1 MKIPSSRFQTH
12 RAGTS
17 RRLVLLLSLTVV
29 SALLVA
35 AGLLIVRSRSP
46 ILAIG
51 QTERPMD
58 AISLWNEGRYQ
69 EVIEIASAQI
79 DDYPLDSTAL
89 SLRGFSRFYLAAEE
103 VDHETRDALLV
114 GAIRDLRRVLLLPDV
129 ELLGQVHYILGKAY
143 FLRGEFFF
151 DSAIEQLTAARERGV
166 DRLDLYEYLALASR
180 DIGRLDD
187 SIEYFVQ
194 AVEIGGE
201 AIHQINL
208 AEVLLR
214 RERFLEADELLIA
227 IADETEDITLLQ
239 EAFLILGESY
249 RLQER
254 PDDAIDA
261 YRRIL
266 EVNESSAEAHY
277 GLGEAYLL
285 KEEGDLARFE
295 WREAVRLNPNHIE
308 SLQRL
313 QDY

>member
-1 MKIPSSRFQTH
+1 M
-12 RAGTS
+12 
-17 RRLVLLLSLTVV
+17 LLLLSLAVI
-29 SALLVA
+29 SGMIVA
-35 AGLLIVRSRSP
+35 AGLLIFRSRSP

-58 AISLWNEGRYQ
+58 AIVLWNEGRYR
-69 EVIEIASAQI
+69 EVIDIASDQI
-79 DDYPLDSTAL
+79 EDYPLDSTAL

-103 VDHETRDALLV
+103 VDHETRDLLLV
-114 GAIRDLRRVLLLPDV
+114 GSIRDLRRVLLLPDV
-129 ELLGQVHYILGKAY
+129 ELAGQVHYILGKAY
-143 FLRGEFFF
+143 FLRGEFFY
-151 DSAIEQLTAARERGV
+151 DSAIEELSAAREAGIE
-166 DRLDLYEYLALASR
+166 RLDLYEYLALASR

-187 SIEYFVQ
+187 SIGYFTR

-208 AEVLLR
+208 AEVLMR
-214 RERFLEADELLIA
+214 RERFFEADELLIRT
-227 IADETEDITLLQ
+227 ADATEDITLLQ
-239 EAFLILGESY
+239 EALLTLGESY
-249 RLQER
+249 RLQAR

-285 KEEGDLARFE
+285 KGEGDLARFE